1 MPMKREASPARDNFI
16 EAMQGLKGAEL
27 QVGFFPSAKY
37 PDDKATSVA
46 YVAAI
51 HEFGS
56 PKRSIPPRPF
66 FRPTI
71 ADRKKA
77 WSSAIGRFAKQILA
91 GETTAEQ
98 SLEKVGLVV
107 AGDIKKTISKI
118 KSPPLSQTTLL
129 LRKWRKEHKS
139 DDGSLFRVTGK
150 VVGKAAAQAAIGAD
164 TSGVSTKPL
173 VDTGLLLASLTYEVT
188 RK

>member
-1 MPMKREASPARDNFI
+1 MPLKRETSAARNNFI

-37 PDDKATSVA
+37 PDDKATPVA

-56 PKRSIPPRPF
+56 PARGIPPRPF

-77 WSSAIGRFAKQILA
+77 WGSAIEYFAKRILA
-91 GETTAEQ
+91 GESTAEQ
-98 SLEKVGLVV
+98 SLDSLGLAV

-118 KSPPLSQTTLL
+118 KTPPLSPKTIKAKR
-129 LRKWRKEHKS
+129 RK
-139 DDGSLFRVTGK
+139 L
-150 VVGKAAAQAAIGAD
+150 AAQGGDAGNL
-164 TSGVSTKPL
+164 TKPL
-173 VDTGLLLASLTYEVT
+173 VETGLLLASITHEVT

>member
-1 MPMKREASPARDNFI
+1 MPMKRGDSSVRENFI
-16 EAMQGLKGAEL
+16 EAMKGLQGADL

-37 PDDKATSVA
+37 SDKSSTPVA

-56 PKRSIPPRPF
+56 PSQGIPPRPF

-71 ADRKKA
+71 ANRKKQ
-77 WSSAIGRFAKQILA
+77 WSAAIEHFAKRLLIGEGTPEQYLEQLGLA
-91 GETTAEQ
+91 
-98 SLEKVGLVV
+98 V

-118 KSPPLSQTTLL
+118 KTPALSPRTIKAKR
-129 LRKWRKEHKS
+129 RK
-139 DDGSLFRVTGK
+139 L
-150 VVGKAAAQAAIGAD
+150 AAKGLDAGNLN
-164 TSGVSTKPL
+164 KPL
-173 VDTGLLLASLTYEVT
+173 VETGLLIGSLTYEVT